1 MVLIEKLI
9 RNCNSSFQIMF
20 KKNYDC
26 IGADVFFNALENLKN
41 EDIFDRLAAEPK
53 NKTPE
58 VVDRFLPELRAK
70 INNTKLD
77 KNLGELS
84 SFLYWRQI
92 FKGVGIDERLAKSL
106 YAAQII
112 GNVGLIKSS
121 QVFMGLFLLAPGIC
135 YPLHQHDTLEMYYVV
150 SGNISITHGRKKQAF
165 ILGPGEFSITPN
177 KQVHSLATGESACLM
192 SYIWVAGG
200 GDLKGP
206 NWWWEEQTDGSWDR
220 ICWVR
225 KADSSW
231 TVTGREK
238 LSEEVIS
245 ESGDY

>member
-1 MVLIEKLI
+1 MTAIEKLI
-9 RNCNSSFQIMF
+9 GKCKSSFQIMLY
-20 KKNYDC
+20 KNNDFV
-26 IGADVFFNALENLKN
+26 GADLFIDALENLKN
-41 EDIFDRLAAEPK
+41 EEIFEYLPEEPK
-53 NKTPE
+53 NKIPE
-58 VVDRFLPELRAK
+58 VVGRFLPELRAK
-70 INNTKLD
+70 INDRQLD
-77 KNLGELS
+77 KDLGELS
-84 SFLYWRQI
+84 SFLCWRQI
-92 FKGVGIDERLAKSL
+92 FKGVDIDKKLAKSL

-121 QVFMGLFLLAPGIC
+121 QIFMGLFLLAPGIC

-177 KQVHSLATGESACLM
+177 KQVHSLATSDNPCLI

-206 NWWWEEQTDGSWDR
+206 NWWWEEQSDGSWDR

-225 KADSSW
+225 KPDSSW